1 MITIVSSSPAER
13 SAFVALCESRGWP
26 HLACDSV
33 RAFRAFLGHTEPSV
47 VLMRNR
53 LDDGYSDDVLA
64 ALKTAGMLPATR
76 TIVLI
81 AAGTPASQEAR
92 QVALGADCVH
102 RDPARIDVL
111 MEYLARYRTS
121 PGSGRGESTRR
132 SASVTFAFAG
142 ATIDR
147 SDRKAEHKG
156 KAIRLTPRELSLA
169 ELLAERHDE
178 VISYHAIYAELLGRQ
193 FAGDTSNMRVL
204 LRKLGQSM
212 RTIGVDVREWVEVI
226 PKSGYRYHAA
236 RALLS
241 ASS

>member
-1 MITIVSSSPAER
+1 MITIISSSPAER
-13 SAFVALCESRGWP
+13 SAFVSLCASRGWP
-26 HLACDSV
+26 HLACDTV

-64 ALKTAGMLPATR
+64 ALKTAGLLPGTR

-81 AAGTPASQEAR
+81 AAGTPAVQEAR

-111 MEYLARYRTS
+111 MEYLARYRVTGTS
-121 PGSGRGESTRR
+121 ARSDASRR
-132 SASVTFAFAG
+132 TASATFTFAG
-142 ATIDR
+142 AVIDR
-147 SDRKAEHKG
+147 SDRKAEYNG
-156 KAIRLTPRELSLA
+156 KSIRLTPRELSLA
-169 ELLAERHDE
+169 ELLSERHDE
-178 VISYHAIYAELLGRQ
+178 VVSYHAIYAELLGRQ

-204 LRKLGQSM
+204 LRKLDHSL
-212 RTIGVDVREWVEVI
+212 RTIGIEVRDWVEVI

-236 RALLS
+236 RALLQPN
-241 ASS
+241 A